1 MGQSGETLPRL
12 CLSPCTAVMRS
23 SFLVLAV
30 VIALTGSAPQRFR
43 LPGRSQGGSTNTNT
57 KFFTGNQAIDS
68 AAAGAALGLATQ
80 YIGNQIFNPCR
91 NRYGNRHSNRTRTQT
106 QTRASSETTPSAT
119 GSSGSLAVM
128 SAGNSSTTS
137 REILVDAKFMS
148 KLILGFQLPRLCS
161 HQWTKVAE
169 QMT

>member
-1 MGQSGETLPRL
+1 MGSLEKL
-12 CLSPCTAVMRS
+12 CLTPCTAVMRS

-80 YIGNQIFNPCR
+80 Y
-91 NRYGNRHSNRTRTQT
+91 SATRSSTPAGTGTGTDTVTGTRT

-128 SAGNSSTTS
+128 SAGNSLTTS

-148 KLILGFQLPRLCS
+148 RLIVDFLLPRLCS

-169 QMT
+169 HGT